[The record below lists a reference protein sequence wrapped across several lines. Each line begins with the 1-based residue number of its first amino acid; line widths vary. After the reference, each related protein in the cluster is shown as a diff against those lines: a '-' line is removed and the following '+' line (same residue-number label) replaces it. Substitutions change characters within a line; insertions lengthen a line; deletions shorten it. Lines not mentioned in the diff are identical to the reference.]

1 MNETQRIQ
9 IIERFPEI
17 ITLTEKINKLGLDK
31 EFWRDEIFFLIF
43 ANTCRTDA
51 EALGVITRIGY
62 LFNKKFDEIE
72 KRRHFERVEG

>member
-17 ITLTEKINKLGLDK
+17 VTLTDKINKLGLDK

-43 ANTCRTDA
+43 GNTCRTDA
-51 EALGVITRIGY
+51 EALGVITRIQY
-62 LFNKKFDEIE
+62 LFNKKFGDVE
-72 KRRHFERVEG
+72 KMLLK